1 MDSVEFM
8 NNQLK
13 EYIQVSNTNREQG
26 QFNADAIE
34 IANSNIEKFNEDFK
48 VIENSFSMVNKQNK
62 IFHDELKSN
71 KNIVG
76 ILSKE
81 RIKNQEFNERVNNH
95 IVNIQIAIEKLESNK
110 NDSPKKND
118 ERINK
123 IDMKLNYHSQKL
135 KQLDKLQDSKDMF
148 ANFKNEI
155 TALVKKEI
163 SDLKDKYEAR
173 INELHIKNDELLTE
187 FRRIN
192 NEFENV
198 KSSNDTNK
206 NIVETQLKEMSIQIN
221 DYNEKYNSLT
231 KVLKNNQTNIEKFKN
246 TINVKLCK
254 YNEDISNIKE
264 TLKNMSA
271 KSVQDYMI
279 IDKLKE
285 RISNIEQQ
293 IIYHINL
300 IQENKQHITYQAS
313 LIARF
318 C

>member
-13 EYIQVSNTNREQG
+13 EYIQISNTNREQG
-26 QFNADAIE
+26 QFNAMAIE
-34 IANSNIEKFNEDFK
+34 VANTKIEKFNEDFK

-81 RIKNQEFNERVNNH
+81 RIKNTEFNERVNNH
-95 IVNIQIAIEKLESNK
+95 IVNIQIAIEKLEGNK

-123 IDMKLNYHSQKL
+123 INTKLNHHSQKL
-135 KQLDKLQDSKDMF
+135 KQLDNLQDSKDMLT
-148 ANFKNEI
+148 NFKNEI
-155 TALVKKEI
+155 TSLVKNEI
-163 SDLKDKYEAR
+163 SHLKEKYEAR
-173 INELHIKNDELLTE
+173 IDELHMKNDELLTE

-206 NIVETQLKEMSIQIN
+206 NIVETQLKEMCIQIN
-221 DYNEKYNSLT
+221 GYNEKYNSLT

-264 TLKNMSA
+264 TLKNMST
-271 KSVQDYMI
+271 KSVKDYMVT
-279 IDKLKE
+279 DKLKE

-300 IQENKQHITYQAS
+300 IQENKQHITYQGS

>member
-13 EYIQVSNTNREQG
+13 EYIQVSKTNRDQG
-26 QFNADAIE
+26 RFNAMAIE
-34 IANSNIEKFNEDFK
+34 IINANIEKFNQDFK
-48 VIENSFSMVNKQNK
+48 AIENSFATVNKQHK

-81 RIKNQEFNERVNNH
+81 RIKNTEFNERVNNH

-110 NDSPKKND
+110 NGSPKEND
-118 ERINK
+118 ERIHK
-123 IDMKLNYHSQKL
+123 IDMKLNHHSQKL
-135 KQLDKLQDSKDMF
+135 KQLDKLQDNKDMLSSL
-148 ANFKNEI
+148 KNEI
-155 TALVKKEI
+155 ITLVKKEI

-173 INELHIKNDELLTE
+173 IDELHMKNDELLTE

-192 NEFENV
+192 NEFENL

-206 NIVETQLKEMSIQIN
+206 NIVKTQLKHMSNQIN
-221 DYNEKYNSLT
+221 DYDEKQQKMT
-231 KVLKNNQTNIEKFKN
+231 DFLKNNQGDVEKLKDI
-246 TINVKLCK
+246 INVKLSK

-264 TLKNMSA
+264 TLKNMSS
-271 KSVQDYMI
+271 KSVQDYMVT
-279 IDKLKE
+279 DKLKE

-300 IQENKQHITYQAS
+300 IQENKQHITYQGS
-313 LIARF
+313 LISNF